1 MTAKQPSTKAAM
13 ISSDRCTSA
22 PHAARSM
29 PVRTFFTASRAPAA
43 PAGPGSPPRRAQA
56 RRHPRAGSAQQ
67 PTTPGWGGEAPRRG
81 RGGSVAAS
89 FGRWP
94 CGRGGCPAPLA
105 ADPPW
110 RAARRLAGWH
120 ACRRN
125 RPPPRARHPFA
136 AQRSQARAL
145 PPVASHAMTLR
156 VTLASDLPR
165 RNPVAPIEG
174 TGSNRSCSFRCCQT
188 KMRQS
193 VDN

>member
-1 MTAKQPSTKAAM
+1 M

-105 ADPPW
+105 TNPPW
-110 RAARRLAGWH
+110 RGARRLAGWH
-120 ACRRN
+120 ACQRF
-125 RPPPRARHPFA
+125 RPPPRARHPVA
-136 AQRSQARAL
+136 AQRSQSRAL
-145 PPVASHAMTLR
+145 PAVASCGWRSAPLLSVIFHGKTL
-156 VTLASDLPR
+156 
-165 RNPVAPIEG
+165 APIEG
-174 TGSNRSCSFRCCQT
+174 TGSSRSCSFRRCQI
-188 KMRQS
+188 MPW
-193 VDN
+193 